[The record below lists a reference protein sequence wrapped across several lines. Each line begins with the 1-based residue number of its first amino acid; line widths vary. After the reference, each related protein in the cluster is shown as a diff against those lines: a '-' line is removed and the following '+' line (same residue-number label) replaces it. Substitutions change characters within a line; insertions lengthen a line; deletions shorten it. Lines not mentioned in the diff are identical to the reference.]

1 MNYLILCALWF
12 MYFILH
18 SLMASVKVKSFFTR
32 ILKSRFRYYRIFYS
46 LISTIGL
53 LLLLFLNAS
62 ISAEF
67 IFASKGLIRYLS
79 LMLATLGVIVISRS
93 FREYRLSSFIGLK
106 DEPSELKR
114 TGILKHVRHPIYSGT
129 ILIVI
134 GFFLFNPTL
143 ATLVSVCCTLAYLP
157 VGIYLEERKL
167 IEQFGNGYLSYKQ
180 EVPSVFPDLR
190 KLSFQKTSK

>member
-1 MNYLILCALWF
+1 MNYLILCVLWV
-12 MYFILH
+12 MYFIAH
-18 SLMASVKVKSFFTR
+18 SFFASAR
-32 ILKSRFRYYRIFYS
+32 VKFFFAGILVSRFRYYRIFYS

-53 LLLLFLNAS
+53 FLLLFLNAS
-62 ISAEF
+62 ISTEF
-67 IFASKGLIRYLS
+67 IFASKGMIRYLS
-79 LMLATLGVIVISRS
+79 LMLATLGVIVIIRS
-93 FREYRLSSFIGLK
+93 FREYKLSSFIGLK
-106 DEPSELKR
+106 DEPSEFKR
-114 TGILKHVRHPIYSGT
+114 TGILNHVRHPIYSGT

-167 IEQFGNGYLSYKQ
+167 IEQFGKRYLSYKQ
-180 EVPSVFPDLR
+180 EVPCVFPDLR

>member
-1 MNYLILCALWF
+1 

-106 DEPSELKR
+106 DEPSEFKR